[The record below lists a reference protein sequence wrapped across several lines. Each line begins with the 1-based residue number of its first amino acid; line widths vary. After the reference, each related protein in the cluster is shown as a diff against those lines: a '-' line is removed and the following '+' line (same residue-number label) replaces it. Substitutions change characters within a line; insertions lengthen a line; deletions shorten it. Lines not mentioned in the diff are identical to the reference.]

1 MKKVILFVSVLTL
14 SMGALSAQ
22 SVEQIVAKH
31 LRAIGGT
38 EKLRQIKSI
47 VMDNTVKVQGL
58 DIENST
64 AILVGKAMRSDSRI
78 MGNEL
83 VQAFDGVTSWAITP
97 VVMGGSGEPQV
108 MTAEMAKSIITQI
121 DPFPLLDYIEKG
133 TGLELLPPEQIN
145 NRDAYHLRIS
155 PNGGAESEIWVDVY
169 SGLISKL
176 KTIQNGQ
183 EAEMFFSNY
192 AVIGGITFAMNM
204 EMSNPMAG
212 VITVNTK
219 AVKLNIAVDDLIFKM
234 PTTKIK

>member
-97 VVMGGSGEPQV
+97 VVMGAVE
-108 MTAEMAKSIITQI
+108 
-121 DPFPLLDYIEKG
+121 
-133 TGLELLPPEQIN
+133 
-145 NRDAYHLRIS
+145 NRR
-155 PNGGAESEIWVDVY
+155 
-169 SGLISKL
+169 
-176 KTIQNGQ
+176 
-183 EAEMFFSNY
+183 
-192 AVIGGITFAMNM
+192 
-204 EMSNPMAG
+204 
-212 VITVNTK
+212 
-219 AVKLNIAVDDLIFKM
+219 
-234 PTTKIK
+234 